1 MHLEM
6 RPQMFIGWN
15 TMQNLKQEFSELL
28 SKERKSEYNKHTR
41 PNDTHTGFSLSAGC
55 QLKKTAT
62 LLQFLSHLLF
72 VK

>member
-28 SKERKSEYNKHTR
+28 SKEWKSVEN
-41 PNDTHTGFSLSAGC
+41 NL
-55 QLKKTAT
+55 
-62 LLQFLSHLLF
+62 HLD
-72 VK
+72 

>member
-55 QLKKTAT
+55 QLKKQ
-62 LLQFLSHLLF
+62 LRYFNF
-72 VK
+72 